1 MNDVARLTS
10 NAALPDDPE
19 ITDPAEL
26 RLRDALR
33 NFPPAVS
40 EAIRRFRDDP
50 QPELLP
56 LILNNLI
63 ERYVSPDLR
72 DRLGSPADN
81 LLLEEH
87 LGLDSLTL
95 MEIVM
100 RLEDV
105 FPITIHDE
113 EFRQVRTLGDLRDL
127 INRHTA
133 KLTLAKAS

>member
-1 MNDVARLTS
+1 MNNVARLTS
-10 NAALPDDPE
+10 SAALPDDPAT
-19 ITDPAEL
+19 TDPAAL
-26 RLRDALR
+26 RLSDALR
-33 NFPPAVS
+33 NFPPDVS

-56 LILNNLI
+56 LILNNLL

-72 DRLGSPADN
+72 DRLGSPADD
-81 LLLEEH
+81 LLLQEH

-105 FPITIHDE
+105 FPITIRDE

-133 KLTLAKAS
+133 KLTLAQAS

>member
-1 MNDVARLTS
+1 M
-10 NAALPDDPE
+10 
-19 ITDPAEL
+19 
-26 RLRDALR
+26 
-33 NFPPAVS
+33 
-40 EAIRRFRDDP
+40 
-50 QPELLP
+50 
-56 LILNNLI
+56 

-72 DRLGSPADN
+72 DRLGSPADD
-81 LLLEEH
+81 LLLQEH

-105 FPITIHDE
+105 FPITIRDE

-133 KLTLAKAS
+133 KLTLAQAS